1 MKKLLLSLCLLLMPI
16 NVLAYSK
23 EVYLGGQTLGI
34 NLDCNGIMVVGF
46 YQVNGKYNQGN
57 PNLKMGDYITKVND
71 EEVSN
76 LNDLTKII
84 EKHTKDGYVKITYKR
99 GKKENQTNLNLVYD
113 DGVYKTG
120 LYVKD
125 SITGI
130 GTLTYIDPGTNIYG
144 ALGHE
149 VVETNTKQMVE
160 IKNGAIFRNEITSID
175 KSTVGSAGSKNAKY
189 YFDNIYGNIDKNTKY
204 GLFGEYF
211 EGINNLKLIEVGMPE
226 EVKIG
231 KASIYTVLDKNKVEE
246 FAINITKINET
257 SDTKNITFEITSEE
271 LLNKTGGVIQ
281 GMSGSPIVQNNKI
294 VGVVTHVIVD
304 KPQSGYGLFITK
316 MLEEGE
322 K

>member
-1 MKKLLLSLCLLLMPI
+1 MPI

-23 EVYLGGQTLGI
+23 EIYLGGQTLGI
-34 NLDCNGIMVVGF
+34 NLDCDGIMVVGF

-57 PNLKMGDYITKVND
+57 PTLKMGDYITKVND

-84 EKHTKDGYVKITYKR
+84 EKHTKEGYVTITYKR
-99 GKKENQTNLNLVYD
+99 GRKENQTNLNLVYD